1 MKKHNRLF
9 LLTLI
14 LFLINVHVCQAARV
28 TGDQLVL
35 YTFKEGS
42 GTTVNDVSG
51 VGSALNLTVANEAIL
66 SWILE
71 LTKTI
76 TSIVG

>member
-1 MKKHNRLF
+1 MHLVF
-9 LLTLI
+9 
-14 LFLINVHVCQAARV
+14 FLINVQVCQAARV
-28 TGDQLVL
+28 TGDQIVL

-51 VGSALNLTVANEAIL
+51 VGSALHLTVASEAAL

-71 LTKTI
+71 LTETI
-76 TSIVG
+76 MYIVG